1 MVDSGNLS
9 TRQIYGF
16 TAYLG
21 VFPEETRPHDP
32 NDRVDRERHDNDF
45 KRGFH
50 HGVSGGKMRLATIKI
65 AARTA
70 TAAITAYSQSI
81 APPCRAKY

>member
-1 MVDSGNLS
+1 MAQHPADLWVHG
-9 TRQIYGF
+9 
-16 TAYLG
+16 LG

-70 TAAITAYSQSI
+70 TAAITA
-81 APPCRAKY
+81 